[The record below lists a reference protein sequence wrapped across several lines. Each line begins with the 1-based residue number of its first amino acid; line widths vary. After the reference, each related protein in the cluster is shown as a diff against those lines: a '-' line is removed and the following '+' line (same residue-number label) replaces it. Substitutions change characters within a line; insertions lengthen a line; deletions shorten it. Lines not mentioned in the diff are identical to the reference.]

1 MANKC
6 IIIVNGKEHI
16 MMSKVADYIDNSA
29 TGSRNAQKVV
39 DILKDSRVLTQFQGK
54 PEMFATQEQLKE
66 LRLVNQRYPGLL
78 NFSFETTQKY
88 GPETGQPTNIYK
100 VTISPNILNSASEV
114 KAKDSEFNFKN
125 NFEKDEFT
133 RKTQAKSEGV
143 TKEEAPAEETELR
156 ANTYTTKENAQKEL
170 MELAVNAKVIVESEL
185 RDVQN
190 LPEDQIERRENR
202 LRRLKIAVAN
212 INKVEDFFM
221 FVAANKDNVNNAIAE
236 FNSLM
241 SLSVEERATAPNM
254 NRMYEIKQTLDSL
267 DTIQKLEQIALDQL
281 ALGNVTS
288 KDRFG
293 IMLSDIKETIDKSK
307 RLDQQFEQ
315 EIIPVMAEVLVG
327 FHNEAIDPQ
336 IQEII
341 DNIEQTGDWRRFS
354 SQIRQ
359 TNEYQDLVQQ
369 RDNGVITDQQFN
381 DQAKALTLEEFKN
394 RQIPGRDKLIKDLTQ
409 AHRDKSGFSY
419 LFDPIIYSSEPAIQ
433 LFAKSVKEATFKK
446 NEMTLDFKYDLARE
460 YDLFSEGLSESDVA
474 GLNDSI
480 LETVLVPQYDNKNN
494 PIDPIEVLSLVNPI
508 LVDKFREDETAMYKK
523 LGEKYNKPKRADYKD
538 EASFDQATTDW
549 NKTANKTKYY
559 NEVAAWHKENT
570 EAIPTYKE
578 ELAKINRQ
586 IAKAEKDKVEADKLG
601 RADLVAD
608 ANTQIAKLKQK
619 RSFNINPVTG
629 QPRGSFIKPKAS
641 KYTNPKYT
649 AIQNDAKKKRY
660 YDFIVKEFVKGQ
672 KMVGSKRM
680 TKNSWEEFSYIMP
693 SVRKNEFDRMREQ
706 GVISST
712 KDILKESFSVQDT
725 DTQFGRY
732 NERTGELEKS
742 VPVYYVNNIPAT
754 DVSRDV
760 ASSIYAFRDMAHNYA
775 AKSEVVGQVMLFRDI
790 IKNRDTLKVNP
801 AGVAY
806 LSSVANK
813 LGIKLPA
820 KKPGESYTYKHVDA
834 FIDTIMFGQRELKE
848 NFNLFGKQFSANK
861 IANSINA
868 FTAINT
874 LSFNFLQ
881 GANQSIIDN
890 MALVSEA
897 NAGQFFS
904 RGDLAWAKSKYWAEG
919 AGLSDTGKFIP
930 DTKLGKALEM
940 FDALTEFTDQEGNR
954 LVGSKLRKALQ
965 SGNLLVVQ
973 QAAEHEVSSTRMLA
987 LMKNL
992 EGKLQDKDGNVINN
1006 EDGSPAN
1013 LYDLLIVDEKTGRL
1027 SVDPRVANFNKND
1040 FINLMQGLARRTNQ
1054 TKGSFD
1060 RPTAQRVWYGK
1071 LAMLFR
1077 SWLLPGLRRR
1087 YGHGGF
1093 TGPTVHADEELGTVT
1108 QGMYISFWNFLRK
1121 SIAEKAWPGTVFEQL
1136 TEMEKQNV
1144 KRTATEL
1151 GSLAAAFAIIAALQ
1165 NLDDDEENFATNF
1178 LLYQTLRYQAE
1189 MQQWIPLYGYKE
1201 AFRIAKSPTATARQV
1216 EQTFKLFDQIK
1227 NEGLYNLGFP
1237 IEEKDIFYQRNTGRY
1252 QKGDRKIQ
1260 KNVEDLMPI
1269 LRGLNKSKSPEDA
1282 AKYFLGGS
1290 YK

>member
-1 MANKC
+1 MANNC
-6 IIIVNGKEHI
+6 IIIVNGKEHV
-16 MMSKVADYIDNSA
+16 MMSKVADYIDNSKE
-29 TGSRNAQKVV
+29 GSRSTQKIV
-39 DILKDSRVLTQFQGK
+39 DILKESKVLTQFQGK
-54 PEMFATQEQLKE
+54 PELFATQEQLKE
-66 LRLVNQRYPGLL
+66 LRLVNQRYPGVLG
-78 NFSFETTQKY
+78 FAFETVQKY
-88 GPETGQPTNIYK
+88 GPETGQPTNIYN
-100 VTISPNILNSASEV
+100 VTINTAVLNAASEV
-114 KAKDSEFNFKN
+114 KAQDSEFNFKN

-143 TKEEAPAEETELR
+143 TKEEESTETELS

-190 LPEDQIERRENR
+190 LPDDQIERKENR
-202 LRRLKIAVAN
+202 LRRLKLAVAN

-241 SLSVEERATAPNM
+241 ALSVEERATAPNM

-281 ALGNVTS
+281 ALGNVVS

-293 IMLSDIKETIDKSK
+293 IMLSDIKETIDKAK
-307 RLDQQFEQ
+307 RLDKQFEQ

-327 FHNEAIDPQ
+327 FHNEAIDPK

-354 SQIRQ
+354 TQIRQ

-369 RDNGVITDQQFN
+369 RDNGAITDQQFN
-381 DQAKALTLEEFKN
+381 EQAKALTLEEFKN

-460 YDLFSEGLSESDVA
+460 YNLFSEGLSESDVA

-480 LETVLVPQYDNKNN
+480 LETTQVPQYDSEGNQ
-494 PIDPIEVLSLVNPI
+494 IDPIEVLSLVNPL

-523 LGEKYNKPKRADYKD
+523 LNKKYKKPQRADYKD
-538 EASFDQATTDW
+538 KASFEEAVKKW
-549 NKTANKTKYY
+549 NKTADKTKYY
-559 NEVAAWHKENT
+559 NQVAAWHKENT
-570 EAIPTYKE
+570 EAVPTYKE

-586 IAKAEKDKVEADKLG
+586 IAKAEKDKIAAKEAG
-601 RADLVAD
+601 RSDLEAD

-693 SVRKNEFDRMREQ
+693 SIRKNELDRVYEE
-706 GVISST
+706 GAIETV
-712 KDILKESFSVQDT
+712 KDVFKESFTPQNT
-725 DTQFGRY
+725 DIIFGNY
-732 NERTGELEKS
+732 NEKTGELEKS
-742 VPVYYVNNIPAT
+742 VPVFYVNNVPAK
-754 DVSRDV
+754 DVSKDV

-775 AKSEVVGQVMLFRDI
+775 AKSEIVGQVMLFRDI

-890 MALVSEA
+890 MALISEA

-904 RGDLAWAKSKYWAEG
+904 RGDLAWGKSRYWAEG

-973 QAAEHEVSSTRMLA
+973 QAAEHEVAATRMLA

-1027 SVDPRVANFNKND
+1027 SVDPRVANFNKSD

-1121 SIAEKAWPGTVFEQL
+1121 SVADKAWPHTVFGQL
-1136 TEMEKQNV
+1136 TEMEQQNV

-1201 AFRIAKSPTATARQV
+1201 AFRIAKSPTATARQI

-1237 IEEKDIFYQRNTGRY
+1237 VEEKDIFYQRNTGRY

-1260 KNVEDLMPI
+1260 KSVEDLMPI
-1269 LRGLNKSKSPEDA
+1269 LRGLNKSKTPEEA
-1282 AKYFLGGS
+1282 AQYFLGTS
-1290 YK
+1290 YN

>member
-369 RDNGVITDQQFN
+369 RDNGAITDQQFN

-538 EASFDQATTDW
+538 E
-549 NKTANKTKYY
+549 
-559 NEVAAWHKENT
+559 
-570 EAIPTYKE
+570 YKE

-586 IAKAEKDKVEADKLG
+586 IAKAEKDKVEADKIG
-601 RADLVAD
+601 RADLVAY

-992 EGKLQDKDGNVINN
+992 EGKLQDENGNVINN

>member
-29 TGSRNAQKVV
+29 TGSRNAQKIV

-538 EASFDQATTDW
+538 EASFDQAMTDW

-649 AIQNDAKKKRY
+649 AIQ
-660 YDFIVKEFVKGQ
+660 
-672 KMVGSKRM
+672 
-680 TKNSWEEFSYIMP
+680 
-693 SVRKNEFDRMREQ
+693 
-706 GVISST
+706 
-712 KDILKESFSVQDT
+712 
-725 DTQFGRY
+725 
-732 NERTGELEKS
+732 
-742 VPVYYVNNIPAT
+742 
-754 DVSRDV
+754 
-760 ASSIYAFRDMAHNYA
+760 
-775 AKSEVVGQVMLFRDI
+775 
-790 IKNRDTLKVNP
+790 
-801 AGVAY
+801 
-806 LSSVANK
+806 LS
-813 LGIKLPA
+813 
-820 KKPGESYTYKHVDA
+820 
-834 FIDTIMFGQRELKE
+834 
-848 NFNLFGKQFSANK
+848 
-861 IANSINA
+861 
-868 FTAINT
+868 
-874 LSFNFLQ
+874 
-881 GANQSIIDN
+881 
-890 MALVSEA
+890 
-897 NAGQFFS
+897 
-904 RGDLAWAKSKYWAEG
+904 
-919 AGLSDTGKFIP
+919 
-930 DTKLGKALEM
+930 
-940 FDALTEFTDQEGNR
+940 
-954 LVGSKLRKALQ
+954 
-965 SGNLLVVQ
+965 
-973 QAAEHEVSSTRMLA
+973 
-987 LMKNL
+987 
-992 EGKLQDKDGNVINN
+992 
-1006 EDGSPAN
+1006 
-1013 LYDLLIVDEKTGRL
+1013 LIH
-1027 SVDPRVANFNKND
+1027 
-1040 FINLMQGLARRTNQ
+1040 I
-1054 TKGSFD
+1054 
-1060 RPTAQRVWYGK
+1060 
-1071 LAMLFR
+1071 
-1077 SWLLPGLRRR
+1077 
-1087 YGHGGF
+1087 
-1093 TGPTVHADEELGTVT
+1093 
-1108 QGMYISFWNFLRK
+1108 
-1121 SIAEKAWPGTVFEQL
+1121 
-1136 TEMEKQNV
+1136 
-1144 KRTATEL
+1144 
-1151 GSLAAAFAIIAALQ
+1151 
-1165 NLDDDEENFATNF
+1165 
-1178 LLYQTLRYQAE
+1178 
-1189 MQQWIPLYGYKE
+1189 
-1201 AFRIAKSPTATARQV
+1201 
-1216 EQTFKLFDQIK
+1216 
-1227 NEGLYNLGFP
+1227 
-1237 IEEKDIFYQRNTGRY
+1237 
-1252 QKGDRKIQ
+1252 
-1260 KNVEDLMPI
+1260 
-1269 LRGLNKSKSPEDA
+1269 
-1282 AKYFLGGS
+1282 
-1290 YK
+1290 

>member
-6 IIIVNGKEHI
+6 IIIVNGKEHV

-29 TGSRNAQKVV
+29 TGSRNAQKIV
-39 DILKDSRVLTQFQGK
+39 DILKDSKVLTQFQGK

-114 KAKDSEFNFKN
+114 KAQDSEFNFKN

-133 RKTQAKSEGV
+133 RKTQSKSEGV
-143 TKEEAPAEETELR
+143 TEEEAPAEETELR

-190 LPEDQIERRENR
+190 LPEDQIERKENR

-221 FVAANKDNVNNAIAE
+221 FVAASKDNVNNAIAE

-241 SLSVEERATAPNM
+241 ALSVEERATAANM

-281 ALGNVTS
+281 ALANVTS

-293 IMLSDIKETIDKSK
+293 IMLSDIKETIAKSK
-307 RLDQQFEQ
+307 RLSQQFEQ

-369 RDNGVITDQQFN
+369 RDNGAITDQQFN
-381 DQAKALTLEEFKN
+381 DQAKALTLEQFKN

-460 YDLFSEGLSESDVA
+460 YDLFSEGLNESDVA

-480 LETVLVPQYDNKNN
+480 LETTQVPQYDSEGNK
-494 PIDPIEVLSLVNPI
+494 IDPIEVLSLVNPL
-508 LVDKFREDETAMYKK
+508 LVDKFREDETAMYKTLNK
-523 LGEKYNKPKRADYKD
+523 KYKKPQRADYTDK
-538 EASFDQATTDW
+538 ASFEEAVKKW

-559 NEVAAWHKENT
+559 SEVAAWHKENT

-586 IAKAEKDKVEADKLG
+586 IVKAEKDKIAAKETG
-601 RADLVAD
+601 RSDLEAD
-608 ANTQIAKLKQK
+608 ANIQIEKLKQK
-619 RSFNINPVTG
+619 RSFNINPGTG
-629 QPRGSFIKPKAS
+629 QPRGSFIKPKTS

-693 SVRKNEFDRMREQ
+693 SVRKNELDRVYEE
-706 GVISST
+706 GAIETV
-712 KDILKESFSVQDT
+712 KDIFKEGFTPQNT
-725 DTQFGRY
+725 DIIFGNY
-732 NERTGELEKS
+732 NEKTGELEKS
-742 VPVYYVNNIPAT
+742 VPVFYVNNVPAK
-754 DVSRDV
+754 DVSKDI

-790 IKNRDTLKVNP
+790 IKNRDPLQVNP

-813 LGIKLPA
+813 LGYKLPA
-820 KKPGESYTYKHVDA
+820 KKPGESYTYKHVNA

-848 NFNLFGKQFSANK
+848 NFNLFGKEFSANK

-890 MALVSEA
+890 MALLSEA

-904 RGDLAWAKSKYWAEG
+904 RGDLAWAKSRYWAEG

-1027 SVDPRVANFNKND
+1027 SIDPRVANFNKSD

-1108 QGMYISFWNFLRK
+1108 QGMYVSFWNFLRK
-1121 SIAEKAWPGTVFEQL
+1121 SIAEKAWPHTVFGQL
-1136 TEMEKQNV
+1136 TEMEQQNV

-1201 AFRIAKSPTATARQV
+1201 AFRIAKSPTATARQI

-1237 IEEKDIFYQRNTGRY
+1237 VEEKDIFYQRDTGRY

-1260 KNVEDLMPI
+1260 KYVEDLMPVV
-1269 LRGLNKSKSPEDA
+1269 RGLNKSGNAKDA
-1282 AKYFLGGS
+1282 AQYFLGTS

>member
-538 EASFDQATTDW
+538 EASFDQAMTDW

-586 IAKAEKDKVEADKLG
+586 IAKAEKDKVAINKELRASAKAKLVAGEPLTDEEAD
-601 RADLVAD
+601 
-608 ANTQIAKLKQK
+608 T
-619 RSFNINPVTG
+619 
-629 QPRGSFIKPKAS
+629 
-641 KYTNPKYT
+641 
-649 AIQNDAKKKRY
+649 
-660 YDFIVKEFVKGQ
+660 IV
-672 KMVGSKRM
+672 
-680 TKNSWEEFSYIMP
+680 
-693 SVRKNEFDRMREQ
+693 
-706 GVISST
+706 
-712 KDILKESFSVQDT
+712 L
-725 DTQFGRY
+725 
-732 NERTGELEKS
+732 
-742 VPVYYVNNIPAT
+742 
-754 DVSRDV
+754 
-760 ASSIYAFRDMAHNYA
+760 
-775 AKSEVVGQVMLFRDI
+775 
-790 IKNRDTLKVNP
+790 
-801 AGVAY
+801 
-806 LSSVANK
+806 
-813 LGIKLPA
+813 
-820 KKPGESYTYKHVDA
+820 
-834 FIDTIMFGQRELKE
+834 
-848 NFNLFGKQFSANK
+848 
-861 IANSINA
+861 
-868 FTAINT
+868 
-874 LSFNFLQ
+874 
-881 GANQSIIDN
+881 
-890 MALVSEA
+890 
-897 NAGQFFS
+897 
-904 RGDLAWAKSKYWAEG
+904 
-919 AGLSDTGKFIP
+919 
-930 DTKLGKALEM
+930 
-940 FDALTEFTDQEGNR
+940 
-954 LVGSKLRKALQ
+954 
-965 SGNLLVVQ
+965 
-973 QAAEHEVSSTRMLA
+973 
-987 LMKNL
+987 
-992 EGKLQDKDGNVINN
+992 
-1006 EDGSPAN
+1006 
-1013 LYDLLIVDEKTGRL
+1013 
-1027 SVDPRVANFNKND
+1027 
-1040 FINLMQGLARRTNQ
+1040 
-1054 TKGSFD
+1054 
-1060 RPTAQRVWYGK
+1060 
-1071 LAMLFR
+1071 
-1077 SWLLPGLRRR
+1077 
-1087 YGHGGF
+1087 
-1093 TGPTVHADEELGTVT
+1093 
-1108 QGMYISFWNFLRK
+1108 
-1121 SIAEKAWPGTVFEQL
+1121 
-1136 TEMEKQNV
+1136 
-1144 KRTATEL
+1144 
-1151 GSLAAAFAIIAALQ
+1151 
-1165 NLDDDEENFATNF
+1165 
-1178 LLYQTLRYQAE
+1178 
-1189 MQQWIPLYGYKE
+1189 
-1201 AFRIAKSPTATARQV
+1201 
-1216 EQTFKLFDQIK
+1216 
-1227 NEGLYNLGFP
+1227 
-1237 IEEKDIFYQRNTGRY
+1237 
-1252 QKGDRKIQ
+1252 
-1260 KNVEDLMPI
+1260 
-1269 LRGLNKSKSPEDA
+1269 
-1282 AKYFLGGS
+1282 
-1290 YK
+1290 

>member
-1 MANKC
+1 MANRC
-6 IIIVNGKEHI
+6 TIIVNGKEHV

-29 TGSRNAQKVV
+29 TGSRNVQKII

-66 LRLVNQRYPGLL
+66 LRLINQRYPNLL
-78 NFSFETTQKY
+78 NFSFETVQKY

-100 VTISPNILNSASEV
+100 VNINPTILNSASEV
-114 KAKDSEFNFKN
+114 KAQDSDFNYKN

-143 TKEEAPAEETELR
+143 TKEETPAEEELS

-190 LPEDQIERRENR
+190 LPADQIERKENR

-221 FVAANKDNVNNAIAE
+221 FVAANKDNVDNALRE
-236 FNSLM
+236 FDAIMALPI
-241 SLSVEERATAPNM
+241 EERATPANM
-254 NRMYEIKQTLDSL
+254 NRLYEIKQTLDSL
-267 DTIQKLEQIALDQL
+267 DTIVKLEQVALDQL

-293 IMLSDIKETIDKSK
+293 SMLTDIRETISKAK
-307 RLDQQFEQ
+307 RLDQLFEQ
-315 EIIPVMAEVLVG
+315 QIIPIMAEVLVG
-327 FHNEAIDPQ
+327 YHNEAIDPQ

-359 TNEYQDLVQQ
+359 TNEYQDLVQK
-369 RDNGVITDQQFN
+369 RDNGTITAQQFEN
-381 DQAKALTLEEFKN
+381 EAKALTLEAFKN

-446 NEMTLDFKYDLARE
+446 NEMTLDFKYDLASE
-460 YDLFSEGLSESDVA
+460 YDMFSEGMSESDIA
-474 GLNDSI
+474 ALNDDL
-480 LETVLVPQYDNKNN
+480 LETVLIPQYDNEGN
-494 PIDPIEVLSLVNPI
+494 PIEPMEVLSLVNPI
-508 LVDKFREDETAMYKK
+508 LVDKFREDETNMYKK
-523 LGEKYNKPKRADYKD
+523 LNKKYKKPQRADYKD
-538 EASFDQATTDW
+538 KASFEEAVKKW

-570 EAIPTYKE
+570 EPIPTYKE

-586 IAKAEKDKVEADKLG
+586 ILKAEKAKKEANELGRSDLEAD
-601 RADLVAD
+601 ADI
-608 ANTQIAKLKQK
+608 QIAKLKQK

-641 KYTNPKYT
+641 KYTNPKWT
-649 AIQNDAKKKRY
+649 AIQNDPRKKRY
-660 YDFIVKEFVKGQ
+660 YDFIVAEFIEGQ
-672 KMVGSKRM
+672 KMVGAKRF
-680 TKNSWEEFSYIMP
+680 TKNAWEEFSYIMP

-706 GVISST
+706 GLISST

-732 NERTGELEKS
+732 NEKTGELERA
-742 VPVYYVNNIPAT
+742 VPVYYTNNVPAV
-754 DVSRDV
+754 DVSKDI
-760 ASSIYAFRDMAHNYA
+760 ASVMYAFRDMAHNFA
-775 AKSEVVGQVMLFRDI
+775 AKSEVVGQVMLFRTI
-790 IKNRDTLKVNP
+790 MKNRDTLKVNP

-806 LSSVANK
+806 LSDVANK

-890 MALVSEA
+890 MALLTEA

-904 RGDLAWAKSKYWAEG
+904 RGDLAWAKAQYWSEG
-919 AGLSDTGKFIP
+919 AGLSDVGKFIP

-940 FDALTEFTDQEGNR
+940 FDALTEFTDQEGNK
-954 LVGSKLRKALQ
+954 LVGSALRKALQ
-965 SGNLLVVQ
+965 SGNLLIVQ
-973 QAAEHEVSSTRMLA
+973 QAAEHEVSASRMLA

-992 EGKLQDKDGNVINN
+992 EGKLLDKDGNVINN
-1006 EDGSPAN
+1006 ADGNPAN
-1013 LYDLLIVDEKTGRL
+1013 LYDLLIIDEKTGRM
-1027 SVDPRVANFNKND
+1027 SIDPRVANFNKND

-1093 TGPTVHADEELGTVT
+1093 TGPTVHTDEELGTVT
-1108 QGMYISFWNFLRK
+1108 QGMYISFFNFLRK

-1165 NLDDDEENFATNF
+1165 NLDDDEENFVTNF

-1189 MQQWIPLYGYKE
+1189 MQQWIPIYGYKE
-1201 AFRIAKSPTATARQV
+1201 AFRIAKSPTATARQI

-1227 NEGLYNLGFP
+1227 KEGLYNLGFP
-1237 IEEKDIFYQRNTGRY
+1237 VDEKDIFYQRNTGRY

-1260 KNVEDLMPI
+1260 KNFEDLMPI
-1269 LRGLNKSKSPEDA
+1269 LRGLNKSKTPEEA
-1282 AKYFLGGS
+1282 AQYFLGGA
-1290 YK
+1290 YN

>member
-1 MANKC
+1 
-6 IIIVNGKEHI
+6 
-16 MMSKVADYIDNSA
+16 MSKVADYIDNSKE
-29 TGSRNAQKVV
+29 GSRSTQKIV
-39 DILKDSRVLTQFQGK
+39 DILKESKVLTQFQGK
-54 PEMFATQEQLKE
+54 PELFATQEQLKE
-66 LRLVNQRYPGLL
+66 LRLVNQRYPGVLG
-78 NFSFETTQKY
+78 FAFETVQKY
-88 GPETGQPTNIYK
+88 GPETGQPTNIYN
-100 VTISPNILNSASEV
+100 VTINTAVLNAASEV
-114 KAKDSEFNFKN
+114 KAQDSEFNFKN

-143 TKEEAPAEETELR
+143 TKEEESTETELS

-170 MELAVNAKVIVESEL
+170 MELAINAKVIIESEI

-190 LPEDQIERRENR
+190 LPDDQIERKENR

-241 SLSVEERATAPNM
+241 ALSVEERATAPNM

-267 DTIQKLEQIALDQL
+267 DTIQKLEQVALDQL
-281 ALGNVTS
+281 ALGNVVS
-288 KDRFG
+288 KDRFR
-293 IMLSDIKETIDKSK
+293 IMLTDIKETIDKAK
-307 RLDQQFEQ
+307 RLDKQFEQ

-327 FHNEAIDPQ
+327 FHNEAIDPK

-341 DNIEQTGDWRRFS
+341 NNIEQTGDWRRFS
-354 SQIRQ
+354 TQIRQ
-359 TNEYQDLVQQ
+359 TNEYKDLKAN
-369 RDNGVITDQQFN
+369 RDKGVITEEEFQA
-381 DQAKALTLEEFKN
+381 QAKALTLEQFKN
-394 RQIPGRDKLIKDLTQ
+394 RQIPGRDKLIRDLKQ

-460 YDLFSEGLSESDVA
+460 YDLFSEGMSESDIA
-474 GLNDSI
+474 GLNDSL
-480 LETVLVPQYDNKNN
+480 LETTLVPQYDNEGNE
-494 PIDPIEVLSLVNPI
+494 IDPIEVLSLVNPI
-508 LVDKFREDETAMYKK
+508 LVDKFRQDETAMYKK
-523 LGEKYNKPKRADYKD
+523 LNKKYKKPQRADYKD
-538 EASFDQATTDW
+538 EASFDQALTDW
-549 NKTANKTKYY
+549 NKTANKTRYY

-570 EAIPTYKE
+570 EPIPTYKE

-586 IAKAEKDKVEADKLG
+586 ITKAKKDKAEANKIG
-601 RADLVAD
+601 RADLEAD
-608 ANTQIAKLKQK
+608 ADTQLAKLIQK
-619 RSFNINPVTG
+619 RNFNINPITG

-672 KMVGSKRM
+672 KMIGSKRM
-680 TKNSWEEFSYIMP
+680 TKNSWEDFSYIMP
-693 SVRKNEFDRMREQ
+693 SVRKNEFDRVYEE
-706 GVISST
+706 GAIETV
-712 KDILKESFSVQDT
+712 KDIFKEGFTPQNT
-725 DTQFGRY
+725 DIIFGNY
-732 NERTGELEKS
+732 NEKTGELEKS
-742 VPVYYVNNIPAT
+742 VPVYYTNNIPAK
-754 DVSRDV
+754 DVSKDI
-760 ASSIYAFRDMAHNYA
+760 ASSIYAFRDMAHN
-775 AKSEVVGQVMLFRDI
+775 KQTKDEIVGQVMLFRDI

-820 KKPGESYTYKHVDA
+820 KKPGESYTYKHVDT

-848 NFNLFGKQFSANK
+848 NFNLFGKEFSANK
-861 IANSINA
+861 IANNINA

-890 MALVSEA
+890 MALISEA

-904 RGDLAWAKSKYWAEG
+904 RGDLAWAKSRYWAEG

-930 DTKLGKALEM
+930 DTKLGKTLEM

-973 QAAEHEVSSTRMLA
+973 QAAEHEVAATRMLA

-992 EGKLQDKDGNVINN
+992 EGKLKDKDGNVINN
-1006 EDGSPAN
+1006 KDGSPAN
-1013 LYDLLIVDEKTGRL
+1013 LYDLLIVDTKTGKL
-1027 SVDPRVANFNKND
+1027 SIDPRVDNFSKSD
-1040 FINLMQGLARRTNQ
+1040 FINLMQGLSRRTNQ

-1060 RPTAQRVWYGK
+1060 RATAQRVWYGK

-1108 QGMYISFWNFLRK
+1108 QGMYISFWNFLSK
-1121 SIAEKAWPGTVFEQL
+1121 SVSEKAWPHTVFGQL
-1136 TEMEKQNV
+1136 TEMEQQNV

-1165 NLDDDEENFATNF
+1165 ELDDDEETFASNF
-1178 LLYQTLRYQAE
+1178 LLYQALRYQAE
-1189 MQQWIPLYGYKE
+1189 IKQWTPLYGTSE
-1201 AFRIAKSPTATARQV
+1201 ALRIAKSPTATARQI
-1216 EQTFKLFDQIK
+1216 EQTLKLFRQIK
-1227 NEGLYNLGFP
+1227 REGLYNLGFP
-1237 IEEKDIFYQRNTGRY
+1237 VDETDIFYQRNTGRY
-1252 QKGDRKIQ
+1252 KKGDRKIQ
-1260 KNVEDLMPI
+1260 KYVEDLMPVV
-1269 LRGLNKSKSPEDA
+1269 RGLSKSGNAKDA
-1282 AKYFLGGS
+1282 AQYFLGGT
-1290 YK
+1290 YN